1 MNLLVVALVFS
12 QNGLQFMADATSSG
26 GGYNPQ
32 IIQSIVALRISATNM
47 ARQMG
52 TNSELLAIASNSSNQ
67 VHRVAAAF
75 AYGMSG
81 NSIINQNLFRL
92 AVDNDDI
99 VCQASRESM
108 IYICA
113 AKLNKRNVDFGP
125 FPFDGYEQKEDAVKL
140 WRTFFMQQNI
150 AHTAHTMPQQ
160 RALELLEKRKTAPA
174 PAPAPAPKPSY
185 SVPKTPVEPNQKPKV
200 IPNIEPKKPSERR
213 EDYHHEDDDYDPAWM
228 TVKRNKR

>member
-12 QNGLQFMADATSSG
+12 QNGLQFMADATSSV

-32 IIQSIVALRISATNM
+32 IIQNIVALRISATNM

-92 AVDNDDI
+92 AVDNDDL

-125 FPFDGYEQKEDAVKL
+125 FPFDGYEQKEDAVRL
-140 WRTFFMQQNI
+140 WRTFFIQQNI
-150 AHTAHTMPQQ
+150 AHTAHTMPQK
-160 RALELLEKRKTAPA
+160 RALEVLEKNKTAPNPV
-174 PAPAPAPKPSY
+174 PAPSVPEKPS
-185 SVPKTPVEPNQKPKV
+185 VPSYKPKD
-200 IPNIEPKKPSERR
+200 IPNVEPKKPSERR
-213 EDYHHEDDDYDPAWM
+213 EDYHHEDDDFDPAWM
-228 TVKRNKR
+228 TVKSNKR